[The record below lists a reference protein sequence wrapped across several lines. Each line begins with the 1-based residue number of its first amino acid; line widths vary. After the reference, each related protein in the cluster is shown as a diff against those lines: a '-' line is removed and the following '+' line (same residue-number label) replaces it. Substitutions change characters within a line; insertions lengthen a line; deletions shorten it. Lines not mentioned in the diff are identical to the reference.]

1 MAYCDSTDIEMRL
14 GGDDV
19 RTLADHDGDGMPDAA
34 VLSQAVASAGGL
46 IDSYLGTRFSVPIL
60 PVPDVLLT
68 RAVSL
73 AIYFLKLGRDSVTDD
88 ARRQYEDDVAWL
100 REVVAGSVTLGIQPP
115 PAESSG
121 ASAARYD
128 AQPRIFGRN
137 QPL

>member
-14 GGDDV
+14 GGDDL
-19 RTLADHDGDGMPDAA
+19 RTLADHDGDGIPDAG
-34 VLSQAVASAGGL
+34 VLSQAVASAGAL
-46 IDSYLGTRFSVPIL
+46 IDSYLGTRFSVPIS

-100 REVVAGSVTLGIQPP
+100 REVVAGSVTLGTEPA

-128 AQPRIFGRN
+128 ARPRMFGRN
-137 QPL
+137 HPL